1 MCNFKGWVIQICPN
15 HGTFQHDQPVTN
27 RLELSKL
34 LFSDWVELISTGDH
48 VPSPVLLNKY
58 PHCLLLN
65 SALLVVNLNLKTT
78 NCPSMADF
86 PATLFQAKFI
96 IVASRIST
104 AMLLNTHVG
113 IQHPG
118 VA

>member
-1 MCNFKGWVIQICPN
+1 
-15 HGTFQHDQPVTN
+15 
-27 RLELSKL
+27 
-34 LFSDWVELISTGDH
+34 
-48 VPSPVLLNKY
+48 
-58 PHCLLLN
+58 
-65 SALLVVNLNLKTT
+65 
-78 NCPSMADF
+78 MADF